1 MNKQTI
7 SSIIKIANKLDNSGY
22 YKEANMLTKV
32 AYDVSPDDIIMPG
45 DQKPDIQQ
53 DYSNVDLI
61 LENLKSQILT
71 IINTA
76 NSLPELLENEEGPDD
91 SMFYYHRRDLIQ
103 NLQESGSKISSLL
116 IENTNFDSARD
127 LDDKLEQ

>member
-45 DQKPDIQQ
+45 DQKPETQQ
-53 DYSNVDLI
+53 DYSNVDVI

-76 NSLPELLENEEGPDD
+76 NSLPELLEDEEGPDD

-127 LDDKLEQ
+127 LDDKLEK